1 VNRPAAEAQVEAQK
15 AVTAGETAIDKQ
27 RITIPVV
34 GETMSIEE
42 RKMFRPDSRWKA
54 EILNL
59 YRTAEIQRSEAEDAV
74 NIEYQTGVMMA
85 CLAVWIRVTGEQLV

>member
-1 VNRPAAEAQVEAQK
+1 
-15 AVTAGETAIDKQ
+15 
-27 RITIPVV
+27 
-34 GETMSIEE
+34 MSIEE

-85 CLAVWIRVTGEQLV
+85 CLAVWNRVTGETLV